1 MANDINKEDP
11 HYKGEYG
18 SIYEVNRKFP
28 TGGVAGDFVVIDGW
42 AHYWN
47 ADRGTWCVNAE
58 RDSYWDELI
67 TNIIEKFKLV
77 RGATYMGV
85 ASLDTV
91 PTKVIGA
98 KMYYF
103 ATVAGT
109 YKNFGDL
116 VVPQG
121 INVLYSENGSSW
133 VNTTL
138 LEVAQ
143 ELGVSTNKVV
153 NQKTLNDAFA
163 KKFDKESVVQEPG
176 EAEDKVMSQKAV
188 SDKLSDLA
196 LRKYKNCRISLIGD
210 SISTFKGYIPSN
222 YLTYYPQGKID
233 SVNKT
238 YWHIVCKALDASIQN
253 LSYSG
258 STVTTLNYKD
268 FNFYKRALLVD
279 KNASLIIVALGVND
293 VGMEGNLGDYDYNKD
308 ISEYDE
314 SIFTEAYIKGL
325 RTLISNHPTADI
337 CLVRISRANEMIG
350 RAQAIKTIAEHYGV
364 MYFDASGCYDGAL
377 HPDTDDNDDGS
388 EMKKIANGL
397 LSVLSS
403 QSDKGYL
410 NILTNV
416 QNSSLTFDCSIDD
429 SVAFNNLKEAID
441 TIPVTMQKPRLV
453 IKANIKGQKLIY
465 QLQKNS
471 WSSNADDWA
480 LVKDSSSIASNF
492 CTINS
497 LSQYKPIFE
506 INTEAKTIKC
516 NTHFMIV
523 DSTGIRE
530 ENYTAAS
537 FETTFVTDYDVTNRL
552 GILFLSYSDKKI
564 YWYDFLK
571 ELPKNVYNTLD
582 GFIIGTIIY
591 NSKDVISFGFN
602 FNWVKVNGVDYY
614 GNSQVTPDLLNWLN
628 RLISLKN
635 KDYCYEIELFQYY
648 RLIEQ
653 FENNT
658 WVEGTTINSFNGILP
673 DGTKEILVKTN
684 ENCVVWLTKDL
695 NYLVAQPNFASGNY
709 KVSITKDTFVQV
721 PEDAQYITISSAKTN
736 KSIHVYTDKEFNCNR
751 HLTGGAFS
759 YNFIHKKIYFV
770 KYKTYE
776 NYNGNG
782 LFTKNTNSEI
792 VDENIR
798 NIRDTSPNISDTG
811 YRFSFEAT
819 DDAIS
824 LNITGKNAMNEVE
837 IIEWDDRK
845 TPYFIVDGDIS
856 GDVDD
861 LIALRVMAQ
870 AEKEGKLIIA
880 GINCSYNDTN
890 SVQGIDG
897 FMCHEGLYDVPIG
910 LEKTLE
916 AKNNSIYLPICAKYP
931 HSYKSN
937 DEVDDSLE
945 FYRKILTW
953 LPYNH
958 KNILLTL
965 GGMPSL
971 ERVLKDSECYNLLSE
986 KIYKIYVMGSQLPT
1000 SYGETNFNLYGIDNV
1015 NYVLANTP
1023 VPIYIVPFAIG
1034 GHVLGGASMGNA
1046 GMSFDLLQR
1055 SLAAYKY
1062 ESPTKPVT
1070 RECPDPLT
1078 AICAIADDEQSL
1090 GLYKRR
1096 MSNLTINSDK
1106 SIHPTYA
1113 NNIGELYHLQINSN
1127 EYLTEDLYN
1136 QQKQYMLDS
1145 ILIKKDGIY
1154 KSNVVRMNRN

>member
-1 MANDINKEDP
+1 MANDIDKTSP
-11 HYKGEYG
+11 HYKGDFG
-18 SIYEVNRKFP
+18 SIYEVNKKYP
-28 TGGVAGDFVVIDGW
+28 TGGVAGDFVVIEGW

-47 ADRGTWCVNAE
+47 ADRASWCVNAE

-85 ASLDTV
+85 ASLGTV
-91 PTKVIGA
+91 PEKIIGA
-98 KMYYF
+98 KLYYF
-103 ATVAGT
+103 ATEAGT

-133 VNTTL
+133 VNSTL

-143 ELGVSTNKVV
+143 ELGVSTKKVV
-153 NQKTLNDAFA
+153 SQKVLNDAFL
-163 KKFDKESVVQEPG
+163 KKFDKASVVQESG
-176 EAEDKVMSQKAV
+176 AAEDKVMSQKAV
-188 SDKLSDLA
+188 SDKLSTLS
-196 LRKYKNCRISLIGD
+196 LQKYKNCRISLIGD

-222 YLTYYPQGKID
+222 YQTYYPQGKID
-233 SVNKT
+233 SVSKT
-238 YWHIVCKALDASIQN
+238 YWYIVCKTLGASIQN

-279 KNASLIIVALGVND
+279 KSASLIIVALGVND
-293 VGMEGNLGDYDYNKD
+293 IGMEDNLGDFDYNKD

-337 CLVRISRANEMIG
+337 CLIRMSRANEMIG

-397 LSVLSS
+397 LSTLSS

-410 NILTNV
+410 SKLTDV
-416 QNSSLTFDCSIDD
+416 QNSSLTFDCSVDD
-429 SVAFNNLKEAID
+429 TVAFNSLKEAID
-441 TIPVTMQKPRLV
+441 TIPVIMQKPRLF
-453 IKANIKGQKLIY
+453 IKANIKGLKLIY
-465 QLQKNS
+465 QLQENS
-471 WSSNADDWA
+471 WSNDVEDWA
-480 LVKDSSSIASNF
+480 LVKDSSSVASNF

-497 LSQYKPIFE
+497 LSIYKPIFE
-506 INTEAKTIKC
+506 IDTEAKTIKC

-537 FETTFVTDYDVTNRL
+537 FETSFVTDYDVKNRL

-591 NSKDVISFGFN
+591 NSKDAISFGFN

-614 GNSQVTPDLLNWLN
+614 GNSQVTPDLSNWLN
-628 RLISLKN
+628 KLISYKN
-635 KDYCYEIELFQYY
+635 EDYCYEIELFQYY
-648 RLIEQ
+648 RIIEQ
-653 FENNT
+653 SQNNT
-658 WVEGTTINSFNGILP
+658 WVEGSTINSFNGILP
-673 DGTKEILVKTN
+673 DGTKNILVKTN
-684 ENCVVWLTKDL
+684 ENCVVWFTKDL

-709 KVSITKDTFVQV
+709 KVSTAEDVFIQV
-721 PEDAQYITISSAKTN
+721 PEDAKYITISSVKTN
-736 KSIHVYTDKEFNCNR
+736 NSIHVYTDKEFKCNR
-751 HLTGGAFS
+751 HLTGGTFS
-759 YNFIHKKIYFV
+759 YNFTHKKIYFV
-770 KYKTYE
+770 NYKTYE
-776 NYNGNG
+776 NYGGNG
-782 LFTKNTNSEI
+782 LFTRNSNSEI

-837 IIEWDDRK
+837 IIEWDERK
-845 TPYFIVDGDIS
+845 TPYLIVDGDIS

-861 LIALRVMAQ
+861 LMALRLIAQ
-870 AEKEGKLIIA
+870 AEKKGQLVLA
-880 GINCSYNDTN
+880 GVNASYHDTN
-890 SVQGIDG
+890 SVQGIDA
-897 FMCHEGLYDVPIG
+897 FLCYEGLYDVPLG
-910 LEKTLE
+910 VDKTK
-916 AKNNSIYLPICAKYP
+916 AAVTNSYYLPKCIKYP
-931 HSYKSN
+931 HNLTS
-937 DEVDDSLE
+937 DDDVDDSLE
-945 FYRKILTW
+945 FYRKLLNW

-958 KNILLTL
+958 KNVLVTL
-965 GGMPSL
+965 GGMTSL
-971 ERVLKDSECYNLLSE
+971 ERVFKDTECYNLISE
-986 KIYKIYVMGSQLPT
+986 KIYKIYMMGSALPRT
-1000 SYGETNFNLYGIDNV
+1000 NSETNWKLYGIENV
-1015 NYVLANTP
+1015 QYVLDNTP
-1023 VPIYIVPFAIG
+1023 VPIYIVPFDIG
-1034 GHVLGGASMGNA
+1034 GNCTIGSPLKEME
-1046 GMSFDLLQR
+1046 FDLLR
-1055 SLAAYKY
+1055 NCMSPWNY
-1062 ESPTKPVT
+1062 ERNV
-1070 RECPDPLT
+1070 PDPM
-1078 AICAIADDEQSL
+1078 AAFCAIVDDEKSL
-1090 GLYKRR
+1090 HLKKRR
-1096 MSNLTINSDK
+1096 MSKILLNAETGSVT
-1106 SIHPTYA
+1106 PTY
-1113 NNIGELYHLQINSN
+1113 NNTNGKLYHLQINSN
-1127 EYLTEDLYN
+1127 DTFTEDIYN
-1136 QQKQYMLDS
+1136 KKINYMLGRLLVKIEDA
-1145 ILIKKDGIY
+1145 
-1154 KSNVVRMNRN
+1154 NVTNVERMNR